1 VEGKRSYKLH
11 KCSLQPPH
19 SSRRRHSSAMASK
32 DAPGVAYSQLHAPC
46 SQHDLNP
53 NPRTQGLSPRV
64 STSSSRLHGWFIVPG
79 MMGTT
84 DDITCSTLVGGG
96 GIDLH
101 APLQAAPPPRL
112 GASQPTHAHHLNTH
126 KHRAQQRGVQH
137 EQECVLKRRNLDYAC
152 PSLASSLLLRSVLL
166 LLLLLVPRIT
176 SFPSPRTR
184 HLIAG
189 AQHHRPSRCSGS
201 LAFVTL
207 SIVPF
212 RGQAKR
218 GKQAGRHCFLPL
230 LWIASSLPLTPP
242 SCGKGQQP
250 RPPAPS

>member
-1 VEGKRSYKLH
+1 
-11 KCSLQPPH
+11 
-19 SSRRRHSSAMASK
+19 MASK

-53 NPRTQGLSPRV
+53 NPCTQGLSPRV
-64 STSSSRLHGWFIVPG
+64 WWCIVPG
-79 MMGTT
+79 MMGM
-84 DDITCSTLVGGG
+84 ILLVRRSSVVLAL
-96 GIDLH
+96 ICMRH
-101 APLQAAPPPRL
+101 CKQHPRL

-176 SFPSPRTR
+176 SFPSPPTR
-184 HLIAG
+184 HLLAG

-201 LAFVTL
+201 LAFATL

-218 GKQAGRHCFLPL
+218 GKQAGRHCFLLL
-230 LWIASSLPLTPP
+230 LWIASSLPLPPP
-242 SCGKGQQP
+242 SSGKGQQP